1 MLWRLPGRQFAFW
14 GNEIARHPQL
24 FHYPPDAQ
32 GFERSSVQIAG
43 KINLIPAAPSPDG
56 RNG

>member
-1 MLWRLPGRQFAFW
+1 MLAASGPPVCFW
-14 GNEIARHPQL
+14 AGEIARHPQL
-24 FHYPPDAQ
+24 FHRPAEAL

-43 KINLIPAAPSPDG
+43 KINLIPAAASPDG